1 MLRTIRKLWKVLAGT
16 ILLLIILIAA
26 LYLTIDSIAKAGIEA
41 GGRYALGVDTRVD
54 SVSVSLLQG
63 ELRASGIEID
73 NPKGYTA
80 PLLMRT
86 TRCTVDVKTG
96 TLFSQVIEVP
106 LVEIDGIEV
115 NIEIKGGTNNVSEV
129 ADHIKSLGSGEKKE
143 GGRRVKIDTI
153 VLTNVTANVLGV
165 PGSPLTVKIPRLEL
179 KNVTEG
185 DTQGILA
192 GELVARLFPA
202 VIAGVLEKGKG
213 IIPSDLAGQLAS
225 DVAAAAK
232 SIGEGASKLLGQAG
246 TSVGEGASKLL
257 DQTGKTAGKAVEGV
271 KDAAE
276 DVGNTIDDI
285 FGKKK
290 DN

>member
-1 MLRTIRKLWKVLAGT
+1 MLRTIPRLWKLLAGT
-16 ILLLIILIAA
+16 VLLLVLLIVI

-54 SVSVSLLQG
+54 SVSVSLLRG

-73 NPKGYTA
+73 NPKGYTT
-80 PLLMRT
+80 PLLMRA

-96 TLFSQVIEVP
+96 TLFSQVIEIP
-106 LVEIDGIEV
+106 LIEIDGLEV
-115 NIEIKGGTNNVSEV
+115 NIERKAGTNNVSEV
-129 ADHIKSLGSGEKKE
+129 VDHIKSLGSGEKKE

-153 VLTNVTANVLGV
+153 VLTNVTANVRGV
-165 PGSPLTVKIPRLEL
+165 PPGPLTVKIPRLEL

-185 DTQGILA
+185 DTQGILV
-192 GELVARLFPA
+192 GEVVARLFPA
-202 VIAGVLEKGKG
+202 IVVGVLDKGKG

-232 SIGEGASKLLGQAG
+232 TIGEGALKLLGQAG
-246 TSVGEGASKLL
+246 ELGKGIGKGA
-257 DQTGKTAGKAVEGV
+257 Q
-271 KDAAE
+271 DAAE
-276 DVGNTIDDI
+276 GVGKTIGDI

-290 DN
+290 EEEKQP